1 MQHRARRSG
10 SASEWSEARCTL
22 HYVGPPFA
30 AINADS
36 AVIVRNSC
44 YGCCATEL
52 DLMPGAVRVRNKIRG
67 AITTT
72 IAFTL
77 QTAAMTSAN
86 AADVLFVVDPYD
98 DVVLRYDVGSGAYL
112 GKMAAITEFNG
123 PSSETVD
130 IVRGPDGLLYVG
142 NSGRNPGGGNDKNGV
157 LRFDPVNST
166 LIDSFVSSGSGGLFN
181 SSGPRMAF
189 GPDGNLFVMSDRTQ
203 QVLRYDGTSG
213 AFRRRPWW
221 RGRPRPGCR
230 RRRAP

>member
-1 MQHRARRSG
+1 
-10 SASEWSEARCTL
+10 
-22 HYVGPPFA
+22 
-30 AINADS
+30 
-36 AVIVRNSC
+36 
-44 YGCCATEL
+44 
-52 DLMPGAVRVRNKIRG
+52 
-67 AITTT
+67 
-72 IAFTL
+72 
-77 QTAAMTSAN
+77 MTSAN

-98 DVVLRYDVGSGAYL
+98 DVVLRYDVWSGAYL
-112 GKMAAITEFNG
+112 GKMAAITEING
-123 PSSETVD
+123 PPSETVD

-213 AFRRRPWW
+213 AFIDIFADAIGGTDRVVDLQFNHAGDLLVMTRDEAV
-221 RGRPRPGCR
+221 PRPTHGSIVWKYDGPTVAFIDVHVPAGASGLLR
-230 RRRAP
+230 GNEMIIGPDGDLYISNFADGSVHRFN